1 MNGKNTTF
9 EWRVDH
15 FSLDQIAESGQT
27 FRWRRRGPESY
38 AIPAGDHYCVAY
50 MTAPDRLA
58 VRCREG
64 LAAWWRYY
72 FGLGDEYPEYWR
84 AIETWAE
91 RDGPDAYLTRAAE
104 AASGMAI
111 LHQPAWETMASYM
124 VSQNNNIPRIK
135 ATVEK
140 LCRRFGKHITT
151 PDGDEYF
158 TFPEPGLLC
167 DVNDLQGLGLGYRDK
182 YLAGMAQAV
191 AHGGIDPANLLAMDY
206 DRAKAVLKAVP
217 GIGEKVA
224 NCILLYGMGHLE
236 AFPVDTWIRRVLDR
250 EFRDGF
256 PAERYAGFTGLVQQI
271 IFYYEREVM
280 NNARN
285 KN

>member
-1 MNGKNTTF
+1 MNGKITTF

-104 AASGMAI
+104 AASGMVI

-135 ATVEK
+135 ATVVSTMYDMSRIAAKGYFDEADSEEARHQARETYSAARTAIYRSGDYGRAGGRLYAPARAGGRPL
-140 LCRRFGKHITT
+140 LCEGLQRILQGPGLPSPLPELQRGLEHHRHHVL
-151 PDGDEYF
+151 
-158 TFPEPGLLC
+158 PEP
-167 DVNDLQGLGLGYRDK
+167 
-182 YLAGMAQAV
+182 
-191 AHGGIDPANLLAMDY
+191 AHP
-206 DRAKAVLKAVP
+206 
-217 GIGEKVA
+217 
-224 NCILLYGMGHLE
+224 
-236 AFPVDTWIRRVLDR
+236 PVH
-250 EFRDGF
+250 
-256 PAERYAGFTGLVQQI
+256 Q
-271 IFYYEREVM
+271 
-280 NNARN
+280 
-285 KN
+285 

>member
-1 MNGKNTTF
+1 MNGKITTF

-104 AASGMAI
+104 AASGMVI
-111 LHQPAWETMASYM
+111 LHQPTWETMASYM

-191 AHGGIDPANLLAMDY
+191 AHGG
-206 DRAKAVLKAVP
+206 
-217 GIGEKVA
+217 
-224 NCILLYGMGHLE
+224 
-236 AFPVDTWIRRVLDR
+236 
-250 EFRDGF
+250 
-256 PAERYAGFTGLVQQI
+256 
-271 IFYYEREVM
+271 
-280 NNARN
+280 
-285 KN
+285 